1 MSGVWVYLERDKKG
15 ITEAGLVVLASCA
28 GLAQRMKEPLVP
40 VCVGGKREI
49 LDGLSLPSPQVYHI
63 PGESLSEYRA
73 DLFGSILEELL
84 ARHAPSLLVF
94 PSTTQGE
101 DLASWLAASLGVGVL
116 IRAREVKREDGR
128 LIATRVEFDGKVAVD
143 YELRGSPAIVTLEEM
158 GPDST
163 LPPVSR
169 TEVVEAEVAP
179 IEGSTRVRVLE
190 TKLAAK
196 TVDLRAARVIV
207 GIGAGVGGGEGL
219 EWARRLAALTGG
231 ELGGT
236 RAAVDAGW
244 ISHDRQIG
252 QTGVKVKPE
261 LYVACGISGAVQHRV
276 GITDSGT
283 IVSIN
288 IDPQAPIF
296 RFSHYS
302 VEGDLKVVIPKLIE
316 ILGR

>member
-1 MSGVWVYLERDKKG
+1 MGGVWVYLERDVKG

-28 GLAQRMKEPLVP
+28 GLAERMGEPLVS
-40 VCVGGKREI
+40 VCVGGKRGI
-49 LDGLSLPSPQVYHI
+49 LQGLSLPSPQLYHI

-73 DLFGSILEELL
+73 DLFGPVLEGIL
-84 ARHAPSLLVF
+84 ARHTPSLLVF
-94 PSTTQGE
+94 PPTTQGE
-101 DLASWLAASLGVGVL
+101 DLASWLAAALGVGALVG
-116 IRAREVKREDGR
+116 ACEVKREGGR
-128 LIATRVEFDGKVAVD
+128 LIATRLEFDGKVAVD
-143 YELRGSPAIVTLEEM
+143 YELQGSPAIVTLQER

-163 LPPVSR
+163 PPAVAK
-169 TEVVEAEVAP
+169 TEVVEVEGAP
-179 IEGSTRVRVLE
+179 AQERARVRVLE
-190 TKLAAK
+190 TKVAAK
-196 TVDLRAARVIV
+196 TVDLREARFIV

-219 EWARRLAALTGG
+219 EWARRLAALVGG

-244 ISHDRQIG
+244 VSHDRQIG
-252 QTGVKVKPE
+252 QTGVKVRPE

-276 GITDSGT
+276 GIMDSGT

-302 VEGDLKVVIPKLIE
+302 VEGDLKAVIPKLIE